1 MEEIEK
7 LWPSSLQN
15 EKQINNVGSVLRKW
29 SSHNQRRS
37 KMPKI
42 EIPEEFKPLTEALI
56 CNGNTHYSKTEL
68 SALQT
73 ILKLAVS
80 FNDIGYYPTNDTNKL

>member
-80 FNDIGYYPTNDTNKL
+80 FNDIGYYHW

>member
-42 EIPEEFKPLTEALI
+42 EIPEEFQPLTDALLD
-56 CNGNTHYSKTEL
+56 NGNTFYCKTEL

-73 ILKLAVS
+73 ILKLAVHY
-80 FNDIGYYPTNDTNKL
+80 NDIG